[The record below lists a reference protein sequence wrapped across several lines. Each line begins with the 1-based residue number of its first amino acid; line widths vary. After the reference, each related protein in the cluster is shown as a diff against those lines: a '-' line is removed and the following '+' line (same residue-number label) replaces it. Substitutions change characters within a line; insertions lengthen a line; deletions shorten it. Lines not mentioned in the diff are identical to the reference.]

1 MTCVRSQTGILR
13 VRGIK
18 VLGGKK
24 MRSKTIKKV
33 IAAAVVA
40 AMGITSIVP
49 AAPAQA
55 AVKTKKLTVKTKK
68 ITLYKG
74 AAAGYGSVKLKVTVK
89 PKKAKVTYKINKKKI
104 ASVSKKG
111 LVKAKKPG
119 TAKITVKSGK
129 KKVVVK
135 VVVKKI
141 KKKVKKVTAT
151 KNVTVNV
158 GDTQKIKTTVKPKKA
173 TLKKLTFTS
182 NAKKIAK
189 VSAKGVITGVKAGKA
204 KITVKAVDG
213 SKKKATVAV
222 VVTAAAVTSNPAIT
236 TGPAVTSTVSPSGD
250 ATPTP
255 GGDVTP
261 TPGGDATPTPGG
273 DATPTPTPSD
283 SANTPS
289 PSPAY
294 KAVTATT
301 KDGVK
306 SYSVKE
312 LEKAESY
319 KVTFGGDTAEVSK
332 DDITAVAT
340 WYGKNTA
347 KVKENLTKDLAEN
360 AKKFIEKKYDSKDST
375 LAVKGLTYSKEAG
388 KNTINVTKDGVKVAV
403 TAVVNDDTVTVTG
416 TGDKKFSMDVK
427 GTAAECTV
435 SNLTIGEQT
444 FAGTYKVTTAVDDK
458 DTITATVKTASG
470 TSTIVMDKTGKITK
484 LEVPESIA
492 LVLEAK

>member
-119 TAKITVKSGK
+119 KAKITVKSGS

-141 KKKVKKVTAT
+141 KKKVTKVTAP
-151 KNVTVNV
+151 KNVTVKV
-158 GDTQKIKTTVKPKKA
+158 GAKQKIKTSVKPAKA
-173 TLKKLTFTS
+173 TLKKLAFTS

-189 VSAKGVITGVKAGKA
+189 VNAKGVITGVKAGNA

-222 VVTAAAVTSNPAIT
+222 VVTTGAIATSPAIT
-236 TGPAVTSTVSPSGD
+236 TGPAVATKVPATVVPTTNAP
-250 ATPTP
+250 AT
-255 GGDVTP
+255 DV
-261 TPGGDATPTPGG
+261 
-273 DATPTPTPSD
+273 
-283 SANTPS
+283 PS
-289 PSPAY
+289 PSADVPSATPS
-294 KAVTATT
+294 ASADVPSPSADVPTASPEL
-301 KDGVK
+301 KDVK
-306 SYSVKE
+306 VPE
-312 LEKAESY
+312 IAEGESY
-319 KVTFGGDTAEVSK
+319 KVTFGEDTLNVSK
-332 DDITAVAT
+332 DDIEAVASAF
-340 WYGKNTA
+340 KQKA
-347 KVKENLTKDLAEN
+347 DKIKANLAEDLAKKAESFI
-360 AKKFIEKKYDSKDST
+360 AKAYDSKTASV
-375 LAVKGLTYSKEAG
+375 AVKGLTYSKEAG
-388 KNTINVTKDGVKVAV
+388 SDTVNVEKNGKKVAVKTTVKDGVVSVA
-403 TAVVNDDTVTVTG
+403 A
-416 TGDKKFSMDVK
+416 TGDKNFSLDVK
-427 GTAAECTV
+427 GSAQKCTV
-435 SNLTIGEQT
+435 SNVVIGGKKFEGTFDVATEISDNNTVTITVADTAKVVVDKDGNIKELKVAEKYAKDLTI
-444 FAGTYKVTTAVDDK
+444 
-458 DTITATVKTASG
+458 
-470 TSTIVMDKTGKITK
+470 
-484 LEVPESIA
+484 
-492 LVLEAK
+492 AK